1 MAGMAMQTRKILA
14 VSVVAFVFLALGV
27 SIPATLSAALYK
39 YERGDGTILLTNE
52 RRPDLKLVEIVSGSP
67 KPSPNRSSSNS
78 SDSSETGSNSSEERS
93 KSSSSSQ
100 NGSSGSYG
108 PLRRDRFDDLIREAS
123 DAYDIPFAF
132 VKAVIRVESDFT
144 PDAVSHAGAMGLMQ
158 LMPATADQLNVTDP
172 FNPRQNI
179 FGGTKL
185 LRRLI
190 DQYDGDINLI
200 LSAYNAGG
208 AAVAEYDGIPYRK
221 TRQYVASVFRWYEH
235 YSETEKGGRE

>member
-1 MAGMAMQTRKILA
+1 MADMAMQNRKFLA

-27 SIPATLSAALYK
+27 SIPATVSAALYK

-78 SDSSETGSNSSEERS
+78 SDRSETASNPSEERG
-93 KSSSSSQ
+93 SSSPR
-100 NGSSGSYG
+100 NGSSDSYG
-108 PLRRDRFDDLIREAS
+108 PLRRNRFDDLIREAS